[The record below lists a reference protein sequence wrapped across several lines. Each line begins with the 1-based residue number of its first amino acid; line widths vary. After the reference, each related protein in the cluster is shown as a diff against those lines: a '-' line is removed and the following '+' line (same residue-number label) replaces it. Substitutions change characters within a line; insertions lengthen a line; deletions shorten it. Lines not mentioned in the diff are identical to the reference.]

1 MFDLGDRVLRRV
13 REAQFNR
20 EARAVQATPPV
31 RARADGVVL
40 FSMIGTRVVLPY
52 LVAAK
57 SLHAQ
62 LGRGRFAI
70 LDDGT
75 LTAGDRAVLDQHL
88 DGPDIH
94 SISSVDTGD
103 CPRGGCWERLLTLL
117 ELRRSDYVIQLDSDT
132 VTLGPV
138 PEIVAAIEA
147 GRDFTL
153 LGGVNSLWQPVD
165 EFVGAIGPSRD
176 ETHIQAAIEGV
187 MDQACGRV
195 PGLTHYVRGC
205 AGFAGFAQGGMGR
218 ETADDFS
225 RAASALLG
233 AERWVEW
240 GSEQVMSNLIVANE
254 GEPLLL
260 PYARYLNYWNAPFGP
275 EAAMVHFV
283 GTYRF
288 HRGAYSAAARR
299 AIAALSGELRAAA

>member
-1 MFDLGDRVLRRV
+1 MFDLGDRVLRKV

-20 EARAVQATPPV
+20 AARAVLATPPL
-31 RARADGVVL
+31 RARDDGVVV
-40 FSMIGTRVVLPY
+40 FSMIGTRVLLPY

-62 LGRGRFAI
+62 LERGRFAI

-75 LTAGDRAVLDQHL
+75 LTAADRAVLDFHL
-88 DGPDIH
+88 DGPVIH
-94 SISSVDTGD
+94 SITAIDPGD

-138 PEIVAAIEA
+138 PEIAAAIAA

-153 LGGVNSLWQPVD
+153 LGGPNSRWLPVS
-165 EFVGAIGPSRD
+165 EFVESIDSGRGGS
-176 ETHIQAAIEGV
+176 HIQDAIEV
-187 MDQACGRV
+187 TLDQARARV
-195 PGLTHYVRGC
+195 PGLTHYLRGC
-205 AGFAGFAQGGMGR
+205 AGFAGFAPGGMGR
-218 ETADDFS
+218 EVADGFS

-233 AERWVEW
+233 AERWAEW
-240 GSEQVMSNLIVANE
+240 GSEQVMSNLIVASE
-254 GEPLLL
+254 GEPVLL
-260 PYARYLNYWNAPFGP
+260 PYNRYLNFWNEPFGSG
-275 EAAMVHFV
+275 AALVHFV

-288 HRGAYSAAARR
+288 HRGAYSAAARQ
-299 AIAALSGELRAAA
+299 AIAALGSERREAA